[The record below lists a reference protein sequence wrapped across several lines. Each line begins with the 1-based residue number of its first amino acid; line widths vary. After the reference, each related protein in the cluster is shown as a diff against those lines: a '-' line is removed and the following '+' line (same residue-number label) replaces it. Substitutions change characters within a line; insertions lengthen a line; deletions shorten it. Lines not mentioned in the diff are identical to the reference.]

1 MGMIS
6 PSNTPP
12 CKRRVEYVESSDTDC
27 FGASVLFVSKK
38 RSVRL
43 FVLHLNSV

>member
-12 CKRRVEYVESSDTDC
+12 SKRRVEYVESSDIVSEHLY
-27 FGASVLFVSKK
+27 FLFQKK

-43 FVLHLNSV
+43 FVLHLYSV